1 VATNNWKY
9 LSEIGVDVL
18 IHGCE
23 IPRVAG
29 VGITTVEKDKCCLWV
44 RLDDRLHVGWRGQC
58 EGDVRITE
66 AGVELDWVKTH
77 LRSDVL

>member
-29 VGITTVEKDKCCLWV
+29 VGITTVEKDECCLW
-44 RLDDRLHVGWRGQC
+44 
-58 EGDVRITE
+58 
-66 AGVELDWVKTH
+66 AGYASMIGCMWAGEDSVKVMSASPRPVWNWTG
-77 LRSDVL
+77 